1 MVGWVLLSTKST
13 YDNIFSLMTTI
24 GVLMS
29 TKAPTHD
36 NNFLTRVNI
45 QATIDNT
52 KPQASSKSEPQPEV
66 IFLYKKRVILRNPLF
81 KPKEKR

>member
-1 MVGWVLLSTKST
+1 
-13 YDNIFSLMTTI
+13 MTTI
-24 GVLMS
+24 GVLVS
-29 TKAPTHD
+29 TNTPTND
-36 NNFLTRVNI
+36 NIFLTRVNN

-66 IFLYKKRVILRNPLF
+66 NFLYKKRDIFTNPLF